1 MGKSTKNDYICK
13 IIEFNLTKRIM
24 KKYFFLL
31 GAAAVMAFAASCNQ
45 NNGTTTEAA
54 AANDSTIVAGSIV
67 YFNMDKV
74 MEGYDMANDLNSVFE
89 TKTSGIQAEIDRR
102 GKKLEKDANDFQN
115 KVDKGLLT
123 TSVAQAQYQKLQ
135 EQQQS
140 YQQYA
145 MRKQQ
150 EMAEE
155 QQVMMNQIANAIAEY
170 VQQFN
175 EERQYAMIIAT
186 GGSILST
193 PVVTADARLD
203 ITDELLEGLNAEY
216 IKTKDAAKK

>member
-1 MGKSTKNDYICK
+1 
-13 IIEFNLTKRIM
+13 M
-24 KKYFFLL
+24 KKNLILF
-31 GAAAVMAFAASCNQ
+31 GAAALMAIAVSCNQ
-45 NNGTTTEAA
+45 NQTAAPAGTNAT
-54 AANDSTIVAGSIV
+54 DSVAVAGSIV

-102 GKKLEKDANDFQN
+102 GKKLEKDAADFQN

-123 TSVAQAQYQKLQ
+123 NSVAQAQYQKLQ

-145 MRKQQ
+145 VNKQQ

-170 VQQFN
+170 VAEYN
-175 EERQYAMIIAT
+175 ETRGYAMILAT
-186 GGSILST
+186 AGSILST
-193 PVVTADARLD
+193 PVVTADPKLD
-203 ITDELLEGLNAEY
+203 ITEDLLAGLNAAY
-216 IKTKDAAKK
+216 IKTKENNKK

>member
-1 MGKSTKNDYICK
+1 
-13 IIEFNLTKRIM
+13 M
-24 KKYFFLL
+24 KKTLIVL
-31 GAAAVMAFAASCNQ
+31 GTAALVALASSCNQ
-45 NNGTTTEAA
+45 NQAA
-54 AANDSTIVAGSIV
+54 APQAATTKDSVAVAGSIV

-74 MEGYDMANDLNSVFE
+74 MDGYDMANDLNSVFE

-102 GKKLEKDANDFQN
+102 GKKLEKDATEFQN

-135 EQQQS
+135 QQQQE

-170 VQQFN
+170 VVEYN
-175 EERQYAMIIAT
+175 ATHQYALILTTA
-186 GGSILST
+186 GGVLST
-193 PVVTADARLD
+193 PVVTGDPSLD
-203 ITDELLEGLNAEY
+203 ITEDLLAGLNAAY
-216 IKTKDAAKK
+216 IKTKESAKK